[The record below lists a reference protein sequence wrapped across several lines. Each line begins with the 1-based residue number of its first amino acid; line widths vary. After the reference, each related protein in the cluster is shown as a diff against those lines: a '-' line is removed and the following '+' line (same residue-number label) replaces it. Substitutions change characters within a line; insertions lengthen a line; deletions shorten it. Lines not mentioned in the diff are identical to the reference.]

1 MYNPWSGDEMI
12 DLTKLVT
19 GLIDNLEIDEEYYFN
34 KEEYN
39 HKDIKD
45 TKEVK
50 VKGNIKRKSDNEL
63 YLNASVEGKMLI
75 EDSISLEDIWYPFSF
90 EIDEKIGEIQEKFE
104 NILEIVPFLW
114 QNIVL
119 EVPLSYTLVEDYS
132 KYKGDGWILVS
143 EEDTKNTPFSQLKN
157 LEDRSDK

>member
-1 MYNPWSGDEMI
+1 MYNPWSGDDMI
-12 DLTKLVT
+12 DLAKLVT
-19 GLIDNLEIDEEYYFN
+19 GLIDYIDIDEEYTFN

-39 HKDIKD
+39 YKDIKD
-45 TKEVK
+45 LSKVK
-50 VKGNIKRKSDNEL
+50 VKGRIEKKSDNEL
-63 YLNASVEGKMLI
+63 YIIANVSLSMLLI
-75 EDSISLEDIWYPFSF
+75 DSISLEDIWYPISF
-90 EIDEKIGEIQEKFE
+90 EIDEKISEIQENFE

-132 KYKGDGWILVS
+132 KYKGDGWKLVS
-143 EEDTKNTPFSQLKN
+143 EEDIKNTPFSQLKN